1 MRPYAKLYAEEVTTP
16 RTRDGSAAARERTRQ
31 SMLYTNNFLVR
42 EAATYVP
49 RGTDV
54 SLNRALIQ
62 P

>member
-42 EAATYVP
+42 EATTYVP

-54 SLNRALIQ
+54 SLN
-62 P
+62 